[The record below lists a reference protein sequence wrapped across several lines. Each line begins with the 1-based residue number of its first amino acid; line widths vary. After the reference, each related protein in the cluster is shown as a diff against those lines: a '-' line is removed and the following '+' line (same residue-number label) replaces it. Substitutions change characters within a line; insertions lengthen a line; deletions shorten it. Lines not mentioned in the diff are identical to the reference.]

1 MQVDLPCK
9 LTPTRYNH
17 PLAVLQM
24 PPKNKLID
32 LDLDE
37 SRVDVTHAPVL
48 ITDSLNNRYT
58 FVTFYATAVACLIE
72 SYLDEKAV
80 AK

>member
-1 MQVDLPCK
+1 
-9 LTPTRYNH
+9 
-17 PLAVLQM
+17 M
-24 PPKNKLID
+24 PPKTKLID
-32 LDLDE
+32 LELDE
-37 SRVDVTHAPVL
+37 SRLDVINMQHAPVE

-72 SYLDEKAV
+72 SYLDEKPV